1 MQFLQGV
8 VFVLLLETLAL
19 VVATEWLL
27 RKTHN
32 LQRGG
37 KNHGN

>member
-19 VVATEWLL
+19 VVATERL
-27 RKTHN
+27 RRK
-32 LQRGG
+32 LR
-37 KNHGN
+37 

>member
-1 MQFLQGV
+1 MQFLQGI

-27 RKTHN
+27 RKIK
-32 LQRGG
+32 R
-37 KNHGN
+37 